1 MKIIFDL
8 DGTLTDSGPGIIR
21 CARQTFAH
29 YGIPIPDDA
38 TMRTM
43 VGPPLRQS
51 FIRFGIPEGQLE
63 ESIVH
68 YRWLYTE
75 DGGKYENVPY
85 PGIDEMLQQLRAEGH
100 RLLVATSK
108 PEHMAVDILEH
119 FDLAKHFEQIC
130 GALQDGIRDKKSAVI
145 SHLLEMV
152 GGSDGAIMV
161 GDTVYDVQGA
171 AELGISAIG
180 VRWGYGNIDD
190 MRAAGA
196 IAIADTMEDLYRLLS
211 RK

>member
-8 DGTLTDSGPGIIR
+8 DGTLTDSGPGILR
-21 CARQTFAH
+21 CARETFAH
-29 YGIPIPDDA
+29 YGIPIPNDA

-51 FIRFGIPEGQLE
+51 FIRFGIPADKLE

-85 PGIDEMLQQLRAEGH
+85 PGIEALLQQLRSDGH

-119 FDLAKHFEQIC
+119 FGLAGYFEQIC
-130 GALQDGIRDKKSAVI
+130 GSLQDGIRDKKSAVI
-145 SHLLEMV
+145 SYLLEMV
-152 GGSDGAIMV
+152 GGAEDAVMV

-171 AELGISAIG
+171 AELAIPAIG
-180 VRWGYGNIDD
+180 VSWGYGNLDD

-196 IAIADTMEDLYRLLS
+196 IAIAHNMEDLYKLLS
-211 RK
+211 K

>member
-8 DGTLTDSGPGIIR
+8 DGTLTDSGPGILR
-21 CARQTFAH
+21 CARETFAH
-29 YGIPIPDDA
+29 YGIPIPNDA

-51 FIRFGIPEGQLE
+51 FIRFGIPADKLE

-85 PGIDEMLQQLRAEGH
+85 PGIEALLQQLRSDGH

-119 FDLAKHFEQIC
+119 FGLAGYFEQIC
-130 GALQDGIRDKKSAVI
+130 GSLQDGIRDKKSAVI
-145 SHLLEMV
+145 SYLLEMV
-152 GGSDGAIMV
+152 GGAEDAVMV

-171 AELGISAIG
+171 AELGIPAIG
-180 VRWGYGNIDD
+180 VSWGYGNLDD

-196 IAIADTMEDLYRLLS
+196 IAIAHNMEDLYKLLS
-211 RK
+211 K